1 MSSGPAS
8 ANRYEAIF
16 SGGGIG
22 GAPGWAGLFGI
33 NRVRELND
41 HSKLLI
47 TNIIFPGRAYT
58 TGNIRGDRAVGVTRK
73 YITSV
78 MFNEFQMT
86 YTLTADMAVHDLY
99 NQWIDECT
107 PRSGWGHTARKDI
120 RVNYYNNYIDPKIIL
135 KKLERDGEVSLITN
149 VYNAFPVN
157 VSDLSMSS
165 GANNSTLEFT
175 VNFTYETYQNTYGGF
190 SDEQVAGSVV
200 PVGRGVRDK
209 DREDGQGVTGASTF
223 PTGQNFSHVATNWG
237 KALGG
242 KAAKAMA
249 SAQDGGSGGDGG
261 SGSSG
266 TSVDDGGGGDG
277 GDFEIF

>member
-1 MSSGPAS
+1 MNDMLHWWDHLCIFYNEWVDTFLCMPMLNNIDTLVIIQMGVHESVRRLMSSGPAS

-99 NQWIDECT
+99 NQC
-107 PRSGWGHTARKDI
+107 
-120 RVNYYNNYIDPKIIL
+120 
-135 KKLERDGEVSLITN
+135 
-149 VYNAFPVN
+149 
-157 VSDLSMSS
+157 
-165 GANNSTLEFT
+165 
-175 VNFTYETYQNTYGGF
+175 Q
-190 SDEQVAGSVV
+190 
-200 PVGRGVRDK
+200 
-209 DREDGQGVTGASTF
+209 
-223 PTGQNFSHVATNWG
+223 
-237 KALGG
+237 
-242 KAAKAMA
+242 
-249 SAQDGGSGGDGG
+249 
-261 SGSSG
+261 
-266 TSVDDGGGGDG
+266 
-277 GDFEIF
+277 